1 MVLRPTN
8 LSRPGKQIPPEWESP
23 TREEVKPFSSGR
35 EKPYSSSIQTED
47 TIKSFI
53 RTDLLWE
60 EEEQIRAI
68 FYKPNLQ
75 TNQRASYSNYSKSG
89 QAFKIKAKRTE
100 SRKRILKK
108 NENLREE
115 VKI

>member
-1 MVLRPTN
+1 MAGN
-8 LSRPGKQIPPEWESP
+8 I
-23 TREEVKPFSSGR
+23 
-35 EKPYSSSIQTED
+35 PYSSSIQTED

-75 TNQRASYSNYSKSG
+75 TNQRASYSKYSNRVKLLKSKHG
-89 QAFKIKAKRTE
+89 GLSQKKN
-100 SRKRILKK
+100 LKK
-108 NENLREE
+108 NENLFEK
-115 VKI
+115 VQI

>member
-1 MVLRPTN
+1 MHRPTN
-8 LSRPGKQIPPEWESP
+8 LPRPGKQIPPEWENP

-47 TIKSFI
+47 TIRSFI

-60 EEEQIRAI
+60 EEENKSEQ
-68 FYKPNLQ
+68 FNKPNLQ
-75 TNQRASYSNYSKSG
+75 TNQRASYSKYSNRVKLLKSTPRG
-89 QAFKIKAKRTE
+89 LSQK
-100 SRKRILKK
+100 KRILKK